1 MTNENFHGITII
13 GLGPGKADLITR
25 ETWNW
30 INSLQEIYLRTAQ
43 HPVLAD
49 FPPQLKIHSFDS
61 VYETTERFEDVYQTI
76 VDKVIQ
82 LASTGKGITYGVP
95 GHPYV
100 AESTCDKIVKQAALR
115 GIPCRVLEAVSFL
128 EPVFTAL
135 ALDPFPNIVLMDAL
149 EIADANFPQFPPSRP
164 VLIAQV
170 YSRMIAAEVKQT
182 LMEVFPDEHPVKL
195 IHAAGTDGQIIENLP
210 LYEIDRS
217 SKIGILT
224 SLYIEPLPLGSS
236 FEEFQEIIA
245 HLRAPDGCP
254 WDRKQTHQ
262 TLRKHLLSE
271 TYELL
276 SALDEDEPEHIREE
290 LGDLL
295 LQIVLHAQIGA
306 ENGDFTF
313 AEINKGIYDKIIRRH
328 PHVFGSVEV
337 DGVETVL
344 TNWDQIKADE
354 RKQNG
359 KKEENGMLSGVPKEY
374 PALAQSQEIQDRAA
388 RVGFDWETIEPVIQ
402 KVYEELEEV
411 KEAATPEER
420 AKELGDVLF
429 AIVNVVRWYDVDAEM
444 VLRETNQR
452 FRSRFNFIEEKISRE
467 GKTFQECTF
476 EELDKIWEEAKRTGL

>member
-1 MTNENFHGITII
+1 MTNESFHGITII

-25 ETWNW
+25 ETWDW
-30 INSLQEIYLRTAQ
+30 INSLEEVYLRTAQ
-43 HPVLAD
+43 HPVVAA
-49 FPPQLKIHSFDS
+49 FPAHLKIHSFDS
-61 VYETTERFEDVYQTI
+61 VYEQTEQFTDVYQTI
-76 VDKVIQ
+76 VNAIIERAQQGLD
-82 LASTGKGITYGVP
+82 ITYGVP

-100 AESTCDKIVKQAALR
+100 AESTCDKIVKKAAELD
-115 GIPCRVLEAVSFL
+115 IPCRVLEAVSFL

-135 ALDPFPNIVLMDAL
+135 GLDPFPNLILMDAL
-149 EIADANFPQFPPSRP
+149 DLGDANFPQFPPSRP
-164 VLIAQV
+164 VLIAQI
-170 YSRMIAAEVKQT
+170 YSRLVAAEVKQT

-195 IHAAGTDGQIIENLP
+195 IHAAGTVNQLVEHLS

-217 SKIGILT
+217 PHIGLLT
-224 SLYIEPLPLGSS
+224 SLYVEPLPRGSS

-262 TLRKHLLSE
+262 TLRTHLLSE

-276 SALDEDEPEHIREE
+276 GALDEDDPQHIQEE

-306 ENGDFTF
+306 EEGEFTF
-313 AEINKGIYDKIIRRH
+313 ADINKGIYDKIIRRH

-344 TNWDQIKADE
+344 TNWDQIKAEE

-359 KKEENGMLSGVPKEY
+359 KKKENGILSGVPKDY
-374 PALAQSQEIQDRAA
+374 PALAQAQEIQERAA
-388 RVGFDWETIEPVIQ
+388 RVGFDWDEIEPVLK
-402 KVYEELEEV
+402 KVYEELDEV
-411 KEAATPEER
+411 RDAETPQER

-429 AIVNVVRWYDVDAEM
+429 ALVNVVRWYDVDAET

-452 FRSRFNFIEEKISRE
+452 FRSRFNFIEEKLNRE
-467 GKTFQECTF
+467 GKKFPDCSF
-476 EELDKIWEEAKRTGL
+476 EELDLIWDEAKRAGL

>member
-1 MTNENFHGITII
+1 MTTETFHGITII

-25 ETWNW
+25 ETWDW
-30 INSLQEIYLRTAQ
+30 IQSIKEIYLRTAQ

-49 FPPQLKIHSFDS
+49 FPSQLKIHSFDS
-61 VYETTERFEDVYQTI
+61 IYDQTERFEDVYQTI
-76 VDKVIQ
+76 VDEVIRH
-82 LASTGKGITYGVP
+82 ASDGEDITYAVP
-95 GHPYV
+95 GHPFV
-100 AESTCDKIVKQAALR
+100 AESTCDKIVKQAASK
-115 GIPCRVLEAVSFL
+115 GIPCRVFEAVSFL

-135 ALDPFPNIVLMDAL
+135 GLDPFPNLVLMDAL

-195 IHAAGTDGQIIENLP
+195 IHAAGTAAQIIERLP

-217 SKIGILT
+217 THIGILT
-224 SLYIEPLPLGSS
+224 SLYVEPLPVGSS

-262 TLRKHLLSE
+262 TLRTHLLSE

-276 SALDEDEPEHIREE
+276 GALDDDDPQHMQEE

-306 ENGDFTF
+306 EEGEFTM
-313 AEINKGIYDKIIRRH
+313 ADIVRGIYDKIIRRH
-328 PHVFGSVEV
+328 PHVFGEVEV

-359 KKEENGMLSGVPKEY
+359 KKRKTAFCL
-374 PALAQSQEIQDRAA
+374 
-388 RVGFDWETIEPVIQ
+388 
-402 KVYEELEEV
+402 VY
-411 KEAATPEER
+411 R
-420 AKELGDVLF
+420 
-429 AIVNVVRWYDVDAEM
+429 
-444 VLRETNQR
+444 R
-452 FRSRFNFIEEKISRE
+452 FIR
-467 GKTFQECTF
+467 
-476 EELDKIWEEAKRTGL
+476 L